1 MHLLQIRILKTDTTI
16 SPLLLSIEKQT
27 FNHSTMKKLLPL
39 LFIIL
44 VLYGCIDCGP
54 QQELTVEVSFN
65 RIKDS
70 LHLKHVYALGALDQ
84 QLFNRQ
90 TEDFN
95 NSQYIPTLTFPI
107 SLLADST
114 TYVFEFE
121 NRTDT
126 LTLFYQRDFYYKKN
140 CGFVVDTKRPA
151 RLEDSKSTF
160 SQVNVFYDSYLMERI
175 TLTGGIGGG
184 GINVNITL

>member
-1 MHLLQIRILKTDTTI
+1 MHLLQIRILKTGTTI

-54 QQELTVEVSFN
+54 QQELTARVNFSGV
-65 RIKDS
+65 KDS
-70 LHLKHVYALGALDQ
+70 IHLNQVYALGALDQ
-84 QLFNRQ
+84 QSFKKQ

-95 NSQYIPTLTFPI
+95 QLHSQLQFPI

-114 TYVFEFE
+114 TYVLEFD